1 MFKICLDATP
11 IREKPSGVGV
21 YTFNLIKALD
31 QLQASEDF
39 KLDIYFQ
46 PTFKNWLSRNFSPNE
61 LIQSY
66 SPYCLLIPVTVT
78 STLIKFP
85 NPLLAYFS
93 RSLNQPDVIHG
104 TDHFVYPN
112 LKSRNIMTIHDLTF
126 VKYPDYVPTIVKTYL
141 DRIKN
146 CLKFTDAIITFSEN
160 TKRDLVELLKID
172 PNKIYITYQASRY
185 HKDYLSNQQIA
196 DLIAV
201 FSRMRGNRIL
211 ERLTVQDCNTPHSC
225 DYRYKVSISYDFSKP
240 YFLFVSTLEPRKN
253 VIGLIQA
260 FNYLKQKYKIEHQL
274 VLIGQTGWKYQPI
287 LEAINQSPYCA
298 EIHHLNYLTDDLVA
312 LFYSQAEAFIYPSFY
327 EGFGL
332 PVLEAMT
339 LGAPVITSNSSSL
352 PEVTGDSALLINPND
367 PMELAE
373 VMVSLIGDRVL
384 RDNLIFKGKEQ
395 ASKFSWQKT
404 AQATLNVYR
413 SVLNQ

>member
-1 MFKICLDATP
+1 MFKVCLDATP
-11 IREKPSGVGV
+11 IRDKPSGVGV
-21 YTFNLIKALD
+21 YTLNLIKALD
-31 QLQASEDF
+31 QLQESEKF

-46 PTFKNWLSRNFSPNE
+46 PTFKNWLSRNFSPNTA
-61 LIQSY
+61 IKSY
-66 SPYCLLIPVTVT
+66 SPHCLPISVTVT
-78 STLIKFP
+78 NALMKFP

-93 RSLNQPDVIHG
+93 RSLDQPDIVHG

-112 LKSRNIMTIHDLTF
+112 PKSRNIMTIHDLTF

-146 CLKFTDAIITFSEN
+146 CLKFTDAIITFSEH

-172 PNKIYITYQASRY
+172 PDKIYTTYQASRY
-185 HKDYLSNQQIA
+185 HKDYLTNQQIA
-196 DLIAV
+196 DL
-201 FSRMRGNRIL
+201 
-211 ERLTVQDCNTPHSC
+211 
-225 DYRYKVSISYDFSKP
+225 KVSISYDFNKP

-260 FNYLKQKYKIEHQL
+260 FNYLKQNYKIEHQL

-287 LEAINQSPYCA
+287 LDTINQ
-298 EIHHLNYLTDDLVA
+298 
-312 LFYSQAEAFIYPSFY
+312 
-327 EGFGL
+327 GFGL

-339 LGAPVITSNSSSL
+339 LGAPVITSNGSSL

-367 PMELAE
+367 SMELADAMLN
-373 VMVSLIGDRVL
+373 VVRDRVL
-384 RDNLIFKGKEQ
+384 RDNLIRLGKEQ
-395 ASKFSWQKT
+395 AKKFSWKKT

-413 SVLNQ
+413 SVIYSSSTISNTSKSVIRRLSSNSSRVAS

>member
-1 MFKICLDATP
+1 MLKIYLDATP
-11 IREKPSGVGV
+11 IRDKPSGVGV
-21 YTFNLIKALD
+21 YTLNLIKALD
-31 QLQASEDF
+31 QLQESENF

-46 PTFKNWLSRNFSPNE
+46 PTFKNWLSRNFSANE
-61 LIQSY
+61 LIKIY
-66 SPYCLLIPVTVT
+66 SPHCLPIPVTVT
-78 STLIKFP
+78 NALMKFP

-93 RSLNQPDVIHG
+93 RSLDQPDIVHG

-112 LKSRNIMTIHDLTF
+112 PKSRNIMTIHDLTF

-172 PNKIYITYQASRY
+172 PDKIYITYQASRY
-185 HKDYLSNQQIA
+185 HADYLTEQQIES
-196 DLIAV
+196 LKST
-201 FSRMRGNRIL
+201 F
-211 ERLTVQDCNTPHSC
+211 
-225 DYRYKVSISYDFSKP
+225 SYDFTKP

-260 FNYLKQKYKIEHQL
+260 FNYLKQNYKIEHQL

-287 LEAINQSPYCA
+287 LDTINQSPYRA

-339 LGAPVITSNSSSL
+339 LGAPVITSNTSSL

-367 PMELAE
+367 SMELADA
-373 VMVSLIGDRVL
+373 MLNLIRDRIL
-384 RDNLIFKGKEQ
+384 RDHLIFKGKEQ
-395 ASKFSWQKT
+395 ASKFSWEKT

-413 SVLNQ
+413 SRLNQ

>member
-1 MFKICLDATP
+1 MFKVYLDATP
-11 IREKPSGVGV
+11 IRDKPSGVGV

-31 QLQASEDF
+31 QLQESENF

-46 PTFKNWLSRNFSPNE
+46 PTFKNWLSRNFSPNK
-61 LIQSY
+61 LIKVY
-66 SPYCLLIPVTVT
+66 SPHCLPIPVTIT
-78 STLIKFP
+78 NALMKFP
-85 NPLLAYFS
+85 NPVLAYFS
-93 RSLNQPDVIHG
+93 RSLDRPDIVHG

-112 LKSRNIMTIHDLTF
+112 PKSRNIMTIHDLTF

-172 PNKIYITYQASRY
+172 PDKIYITYQASRY
-185 HKDYLSNQQIA
+185 HKDYLTDQQIA
-196 DLIAV
+196 DLKI
-201 FSRMRGNRIL
+201 
-211 ERLTVQDCNTPHSC
+211 
-225 DYRYKVSISYDFSKP
+225 SISYDFNKP

-253 VIGLIQA
+253 VIGLIDA
-260 FNYLKQKYKIEHQL
+260 FNYLKQHYKIEHQL

-287 LEAINQSPYCA
+287 LEAINQSPYRA

-339 LGAPVITSNSSSL
+339 LGAPVITSNTSSL
-352 PEVTGDSALLINPND
+352 PEVTGDSALLINPNHS
-367 PMELAE
+367 MELADA
-373 VMVSLIGDRVL
+373 MLNLIRDRVL
-384 RDNLIFKGKEQ
+384 RDNLIVKGKEQ
-395 ASKFSWQKT
+395 ASKFSWEKT
-404 AQATLNVYR
+404 AQVTLNVYR

>member
-11 IREKPSGVGV
+11 IRDKPSGVGV
-21 YTFNLIKALD
+21 YTLNLIKALD
-31 QLQASEDF
+31 QLQESENF

-61 LIQSY
+61 SIQPY
-66 SPYCLLIPVTVT
+66 SPHCLPIPVTVT
-78 STLIKFP
+78 NALMKFP

-93 RSLNQPDVIHG
+93 RSLDRPDVVHG
-104 TDHFVYPN
+104 TDHFVYPHP
-112 LKSRNIMTIHDLTF
+112 KSRNIMTIHDLTF

-172 PNKIYITYQASRY
+172 PDKIYITYQASRY
-185 HKDYLSNQQIA
+185 HTDYLNNQQIE
-196 DLIAV
+196 DLKISV
-201 FSRMRGNRIL
+201 
-211 ERLTVQDCNTPHSC
+211 
-225 DYRYKVSISYDFSKP
+225 SYDFTKP

-260 FNYLKQKYKIEHQL
+260 FNYLKKHHKIEHQL

-287 LEAINQSPYCA
+287 LEAINESPYHP

-312 LFYSQAEAFIYPSFY
+312 LFYHQAEAFIYPSFY

-339 LGAPVITSNSSSL
+339 LGTPVITSNSSSL
-352 PEVTGDSALLINPND
+352 PEVTGDSALLINPNHS
-367 PMELAE
+367 MELADAMLNI
-373 VMVSLIGDRVL
+373 VRDRVL

-395 ASKFSWQKT
+395 ANKFSWEKT
-404 AQATLNVYR
+404 AQATLNIYC

>member
-1 MFKICLDATP
+1 MFKICLDATS
-11 IREKPSGVGV
+11 IRDKPSGVGV
-21 YTFNLIKALD
+21 YTLNLIKALD
-31 QLQASEDF
+31 QLQESENF

-46 PTFKNWLSRNFSPNE
+46 PTFKNWLSKNFSANE
-61 LIQSY
+61 LIKTY
-66 SPYCLLIPVTVT
+66 SPHCLPIPVTVT
-78 STLIKFP
+78 NALMKFP

-93 RSLNQPDVIHG
+93 RSLDQPDIVHG

-112 LKSRNIMTIHDLTF
+112 PKSRNIMTIHDLTF
-126 VKYPDYVPTIVKTYL
+126 VKYPDYVPAIVKTYL

-160 TKRDLVELLKID
+160 TKRDLVELLKINPD
-172 PNKIYITYQASRY
+172 KIYIIYQASRY
-185 HKDYLSNQQIA
+185 HKDYLTDQQIEE
-196 DLIAV
+196 LKI
-201 FSRMRGNRIL
+201 SL
-211 ERLTVQDCNTPHSC
+211 
-225 DYRYKVSISYDFSKP
+225 SYDFSKP

-260 FNYLKQKYKIEHQL
+260 FNYLKQNYKIEHQL

-287 LEAINQSPYCA
+287 LEAINKSPYRA
-298 EIHHLNYLTDDLVA
+298 EIHHLNYVPDDLVA

-339 LGAPVITSNSSSL
+339 LGAPVITSNTSSL
-352 PEVTGDSALLINPND
+352 PEVTGGAALLINPND
-367 PMELAE
+367 SLELADAILN
-373 VMVSLIGDRVL
+373 LIRDRVL

-395 ASKFSWQKT
+395 ASKFSWEKT

-413 SVLNQ
+413 SRLNQ

>member
-1 MFKICLDATP
+1 MLKICLDATP
-11 IREKPSGVGV
+11 IRDKPSGVGV
-21 YTFNLIKALD
+21 YTLNLIKALD
-31 QLQASEDF
+31 QLQESENF

-46 PTFKNWLSRNFSPNE
+46 PTFKNWLSKNFSPNT
-61 LIQSY
+61 LIKTY
-66 SPYCLLIPVTVT
+66 SPHCLPIPVTVT
-78 STLIKFP
+78 NALMKFP
-85 NPLLAYFS
+85 NPLLAYFA
-93 RSLNQPDVIHG
+93 RSLDQPDIVHG

-112 LKSRNIMTIHDLTF
+112 PKSRNIMTIHDLTF

-172 PNKIYITYQASRY
+172 PDKIYITYQASRY
-185 HKDYLSNQQIA
+185 HKDYLSNQQIEE
-196 DLIAV
+196 LKISV
-201 FSRMRGNRIL
+201 
-211 ERLTVQDCNTPHSC
+211 
-225 DYRYKVSISYDFSKP
+225 SYDFNKP

-287 LEAINQSPYCA
+287 LDTINQSPYRA
-298 EIHHLNYLTDDLVA
+298 EIHHLNYVTDDLVA
-312 LFYSQAEAFIYPSFY
+312 LFYTQAEAFIYPSFY

-332 PVLEAMT
+332 PVLEAMI
-339 LGAPVITSNSSSL
+339 LGAPVITSNTSSL

-367 PMELAE
+367 SMELADA
-373 VMVSLIGDRVL
+373 MLNLIRDRVL

-395 ASKFSWQKT
+395 ASKFSWKKT
-404 AQATLNVYR
+404 AQATLNVYH
-413 SVLNQ
+413 SVLN

>member
-1 MFKICLDATP
+1 
-11 IREKPSGVGV
+11 
-21 YTFNLIKALD
+21 
-31 QLQASEDF
+31 
-39 KLDIYFQ
+39 
-46 PTFKNWLSRNFSPNE
+46 
-61 LIQSY
+61 
-66 SPYCLLIPVTVT
+66 
-78 STLIKFP
+78 
-85 NPLLAYFS
+85 LAYFS
-93 RSLNQPDVIHG
+93 RSLDQPDIVHG

-112 LKSRNIMTIHDLTF
+112 PKSRNIMTIHDLTF

-146 CLKFTDAIITFSEN
+146 CLKFTDAIITFSKN

-172 PNKIYITYQASRY
+172 PDKIYITYQASRY
-185 HKDYLSNQQIA
+185 YTDYLSNQQIE
-196 DLIAV
+196 DLKISV
-201 FSRMRGNRIL
+201 
-211 ERLTVQDCNTPHSC
+211 
-225 DYRYKVSISYDFSKP
+225 SYDFSKP

-260 FNYLKQKYKIEHQL
+260 FNYLKQHHKIEHQL

-287 LEAINQSPYCA
+287 LQAINQSPYRA

-352 PEVTGDSALLINPND
+352 PEITGDSALLINPND
-367 PMELAE
+367 SMELADA
-373 VMVSLIGDRVL
+373 MLNLIRDRVL
-384 RDNLIFKGKEQ
+384 RDNLIVKGKDQ
-395 ASKFSWQKT
+395 ASKFSWEKT

-413 SVLNQ
+413 SVLDQ

>member
-1 MFKICLDATP
+1 MFKVCLDATP
-11 IREKPSGVGV
+11 IRDKPSGVGV
-21 YTFNLIKALD
+21 YTLNLIKALD
-31 QLQASEDF
+31 QLQESEKF

-46 PTFKNWLSRNFSPNE
+46 PTFKNWLSRNFSPNTA
-61 LIQSY
+61 IKSY
-66 SPYCLLIPVTVT
+66 SPHCLPISVTVT
-78 STLIKFP
+78 NALMKFP

-93 RSLNQPDVIHG
+93 RSLDQPDIVHG

-112 LKSRNIMTIHDLTF
+112 PKSRNIMTIHDLTF

-146 CLKFTDAIITFSEN
+146 CLKFTDAIITFSEH

-172 PNKIYITYQASRY
+172 PDKIYTTYQASRY
-185 HKDYLSNQQIA
+185 HKDYLTNQQIA
-196 DLIAV
+196 DL
-201 FSRMRGNRIL
+201 
-211 ERLTVQDCNTPHSC
+211 
-225 DYRYKVSISYDFSKP
+225 KVSISYDFNKP

-260 FNYLKQKYKIEHQL
+260 FNYLKQNYKIEHQL

-287 LEAINQSPYCA
+287 LDTINQSSYHA
-298 EIHHLNYLTDDLVA
+298 EIHHLNYVTDDLVA

-339 LGAPVITSNSSSL
+339 LGAPVITSNGSSL

-367 PMELAE
+367 SMELADAMLN
-373 VMVSLIGDRVL
+373 VVRDRVL
-384 RDNLIFKGKEQ
+384 RDNLIRLGKEQ
-395 ASKFSWQKT
+395 AKKFSWKKT

-413 SVLNQ
+413 SVI

>member
-61 LIQSY
+61 LIQFY
-66 SPYCLLIPVTVT
+66 SPHCLPIPVTVT
-78 STLIKFP
+78 NALIKFP
-85 NPLLAYFS
+85 NPLLAYLS
-93 RSLNQPDVIHG
+93 RSLDRSDVVHG

-112 LKSRNIMTIHDLTF
+112 PTSRNIMTIHDLTF

-172 PNKIYITYQASRY
+172 PDKIYVTYQASRY
-185 HKDYLSNQQIA
+185 HADYLTEQQIEE
-196 DLIAV
+196 LKIS
-201 FSRMRGNRIL
+201 F
-211 ERLTVQDCNTPHSC
+211 
-225 DYRYKVSISYDFSKP
+225 SYDFTKP

-253 VIGLIQA
+253 LIGLIEA
-260 FNYLKQKYKIEHQL
+260 FNYLKQNDKIEHQL
-274 VLIGQTGWKYQPI
+274 VLIGQNGWKYQPI
-287 LEAINQSPYCA
+287 LQAINQSLYRT
-298 EIHHLNYLTDDLVA
+298 EIHYLNYLSDDLVA

-352 PEVTGDSALLINPND
+352 PEITSDSALLINPND

-373 VMVSLIGDRVL
+373 AMVSLIGDRVL

-395 ASKFSWQKT
+395 SSKFSWKKT
-404 AQATLNVYR
+404 AQATLKVYR
-413 SVLNQ
+413 SVI

>member
-1 MFKICLDATP
+1 MFKVCLDATP
-11 IREKPSGVGV
+11 IRDKPSGVGV
-21 YTFNLIKALD
+21 YTLNLIKALD
-31 QLQASEDF
+31 QLQESENF

-61 LIQSY
+61 LIKSY
-66 SPYCLLIPVTVT
+66 SPHCLPIPVTVT
-78 STLIKFP
+78 NALIKFP

-172 PNKIYITYQASRY
+172 PDKIYVTYQASRY
-185 HKDYLSNQQIA
+185 HSDYLTEQQIEE
-196 DLIAV
+196 LKSMV
-201 FSRMRGNRIL
+201 
-211 ERLTVQDCNTPHSC
+211 
-225 DYRYKVSISYDFSKP
+225 SYDFTKP

-253 VIGLIQA
+253 VIGLIQS

-287 LEAINQSPYCA
+287 LDMINQSPYST
-298 EIHHLNYLTDDLVA
+298 EIHHLNYLSDDLVA

-339 LGAPVITSNSSSL
+339 LGVPVITSNGSSL
-352 PEVTGDSALLINPND
+352 PEITGDAALLINPDN
-367 PMELAE
+367 PMELAD
-373 VMVSLIGDRVL
+373 VMLNLISDRVL
-384 RDNLIFKGKEQ
+384 RDNLIRLGKEQ
-395 ASKFSWQKT
+395 ANKFSWEKT
-404 AQATLNVYR
+404 AQDTLNVYS
-413 SVLNQ
+413 SVLNS

>member
-1 MFKICLDATP
+1 MFKVCLDATP
-11 IREKPSGVGV
+11 IRDKPSGVGV
-21 YTFNLIKALD
+21 YTLNLIKALD
-31 QLQASEDF
+31 QLQESENF

-46 PTFKNWLSRNFSPNE
+46 PTFKNWLSGNFSANE
-61 LIQSY
+61 LIKTY
-66 SPYCLLIPVTVT
+66 SPHCLPIPVTVT
-78 STLIKFP
+78 NALMKFP

-93 RSLNQPDVIHG
+93 RSLDQPDIVHG

-112 LKSRNIMTIHDLTF
+112 PKSRNIMTIHDLTF
-126 VKYPDYVPTIVKTYL
+126 VKYPNYVPTIVKTYL

-160 TKRDLVELLKID
+160 TKRDLVELLEID
-172 PNKIYITYQASRY
+172 PDKIYITYQASRY

-196 DLIAV
+196 DL
-201 FSRMRGNRIL
+201 
-211 ERLTVQDCNTPHSC
+211 
-225 DYRYKVSISYDFSKP
+225 KVSVSYDFSKP

-260 FNYLKQKYKIEHQL
+260 FNYLKQHYKIEHQL

-287 LEAINQSPYCA
+287 LEAINQSPYRA

-312 LFYSQAEAFIYPSFY
+312 LFYTQAEAFIYPSFY

-352 PEVTGDSALLINPND
+352 PEITGNSALLINPND
-367 PMELAE
+367 SMELADAMLN
-373 VMVSLIGDRVL
+373 VVRDRVL
-384 RDNLIFKGKEQ
+384 RDNLIVKGKDQ
-395 ASKFSWQKT
+395 ASKFSWEKT

-413 SVLNQ
+413 SVLDQ

>member
-1 MFKICLDATP
+1 MFKVCLDATP
-11 IREKPSGVGV
+11 IRDKPSGVGV
-21 YTFNLIKALD
+21 YTLNLIKGLD
-31 QLQASEDF
+31 QLQESENF

-61 LIQSY
+61 LIKTY
-66 SPYCLLIPVTVT
+66 SPHCLPIPVTVT
-78 STLIKFP
+78 NALMKFP

-93 RSLNQPDVIHG
+93 RSLDRPDIVHG

-112 LKSRNIMTIHDLTF
+112 PKSRNIMTIHDLTF

-172 PNKIYITYQASRY
+172 PDKIYITYQASRY
-185 HKDYLSNQQIA
+185 HKDYLTDQQIA
-196 DLIAV
+196 DLKI
-201 FSRMRGNRIL
+201 
-211 ERLTVQDCNTPHSC
+211 
-225 DYRYKVSISYDFSKP
+225 SISYDFNKP

-253 VIGLIQA
+253 VIGLIDA
-260 FNYLKQKYKIEHQL
+260 FNYLKQNYKIEHQL

-287 LEAINQSPYCA
+287 LEAINQSPYRA

-339 LGAPVITSNSSSL
+339 LGAPVITSNTSSL
-352 PEVTGDSALLINPND
+352 PEVTGDSALLINPNHS
-367 PMELAE
+367 MELADA
-373 VMVSLIGDRVL
+373 MLNLIRDRVL
-384 RDNLIFKGKEQ
+384 RDNLIVKGKEQ
-395 ASKFSWQKT
+395 ASKFSWEKT
-404 AQATLNVYR
+404 AQVTLNVYR

>member
-93 RSLNQPDVIHG
+93 RSLDRPDVVHG

-112 LKSRNIMTIHDLTF
+112 LTSRNIMTIHDLTF

-172 PNKIYITYQASRY
+172 PDKIYVTYQASRY
-185 HKDYLSNQQIA
+185 HIDYLTKQQIEE
-196 DLIAV
+196 L
-201 FSRMRGNRIL
+201 
-211 ERLTVQDCNTPHSC
+211 
-225 DYRYKVSISYDFSKP
+225 KVSFSYDFNKP

-260 FNYLKQKYKIEHQL
+260 FNYLKQNYKIEHQL

-287 LEAINQSPYCA
+287 LDMINQSPYRT
-298 EIHHLNYLTDDLVA
+298 EIHHLNYLSDDLVA

-339 LGAPVITSNSSSL
+339 LGAPMITSNGSSL
-352 PEVTGDSALLINPND
+352 PEITGDSALLINPNHS
-367 PMELAE
+367 MELADAMLNI
-373 VMVSLIGDRVL
+373 VRDRVL

-395 ASKFSWQKT
+395 ANKFSWKKT

-413 SVLNQ
+413 SVI

>member
-1 MFKICLDATP
+1 MFKVCLDATP
-11 IREKPSGVGV
+11 IRDKPSGVGV
-21 YTFNLIKALD
+21 YTLNLIKALD
-31 QLQASEDF
+31 QLQESENF

-46 PTFKNWLSRNFSPNE
+46 PTFKNWLSRNFSPNTA
-61 LIQSY
+61 IKSY
-66 SPYCLLIPVTVT
+66 SPHCLPIPVTVT
-78 STLIKFP
+78 DALMKFP
-85 NPLLAYFS
+85 NPLLAYFA
-93 RSLNQPDVIHG
+93 RSLDQPDVVHG
-104 TDHFVYPN
+104 TDHFVYPHPT
-112 LKSRNIMTIHDLTF
+112 SRNIMTIHDLTF

-185 HKDYLSNQQIA
+185 HTDYLNNQQIA
-196 DLIAV
+196 DL
-201 FSRMRGNRIL
+201 
-211 ERLTVQDCNTPHSC
+211 
-225 DYRYKVSISYDFSKP
+225 KVSVSYDFTKP

-260 FNYLKQKYKIEHQL
+260 FNYLKQHHKIEHQL

-287 LEAINQSPYCA
+287 LDMINQSSYRA
-298 EIHHLNYLTDDLVA
+298 EIHHLNYVTDDLVA
-312 LFYSQAEAFIYPSFY
+312 LFYTQAEAFIYPSFY

-339 LGAPVITSNSSSL
+339 LGAPVITSNTSSL
-352 PEVTGDSALLINPND
+352 PEVTGDGALLINPND
-367 PMELAE
+367 SMELADAMLNI
-373 VMVSLIGDRVL
+373 VRDRVL

-395 ASKFSWQKT
+395 ASKFSWKKT
-404 AQATLNVYR
+404 AQATLSVYR
-413 SVLNQ
+413 SVI

>member
-1 MFKICLDATP
+1 MFKVCLDATP
-11 IREKPSGVGV
+11 IRDKPSGVGV
-21 YTFNLIKALD
+21 YTLNLIKALD
-31 QLQASEDF
+31 QLQESEKF

-66 SPYCLLIPVTVT
+66 SPHCLPIPVTVT
-78 STLIKFP
+78 NALIKFP

-93 RSLNQPDVIHG
+93 RSLDRPDVVHG

-112 LKSRNIMTIHDLTF
+112 PTSRNIMTIHDLTF
-126 VKYPDYVPTIVKTYL
+126 VKYPEYVPKIVKTYL
-141 DRIKN
+141 ERIKN

-160 TKRDLVELLKID
+160 TKRDLVELLKIA
-172 PNKIYITYQASRY
+172 PNKIYVTYQASRY
-185 HKDYLSNQQIA
+185 RADYLTEQQIEE
-196 DLIAV
+196 L
-201 FSRMRGNRIL
+201 
-211 ERLTVQDCNTPHSC
+211 
-225 DYRYKVSISYDFSKP
+225 KVSFSYDFNKP

-253 VIGLIQA
+253 VISLIQA

-287 LEAINQSPYCA
+287 LQAINQSPYRSD
-298 EIHHLNYLTDDLVA
+298 IHHLNYLSDDLVA

-339 LGAPVITSNSSSL
+339 LGAPVITSNGSSL
-352 PEVTGDSALLINPND
+352 PEITGDTALLINPND
-367 PMELAE
+367 SMELAGA
-373 VMVSLIGDRVL
+373 MLNLIGDRVL

-395 ASKFSWQKT
+395 ASKFSWKKT
-404 AQATLNVYR
+404 AQSTLNVYR
-413 SVLNQ
+413 SVI

>member
-1 MFKICLDATP
+1 
-11 IREKPSGVGV
+11 
-21 YTFNLIKALD
+21 
-31 QLQASEDF
+31 
-39 KLDIYFQ
+39 
-46 PTFKNWLSRNFSPNE
+46 
-61 LIQSY
+61 
-66 SPYCLLIPVTVT
+66 VTVT
-78 STLIKFP
+78 NALMKFP

-93 RSLNQPDVIHG
+93 RSLDQPDIVHG

-112 LKSRNIMTIHDLTF
+112 PKSRNIMTIHDLTF

-172 PNKIYITYQASRY
+172 PDKIYITYQASRY
-185 HKDYLSNQQIA
+185 HADYLTEQQIE
-196 DLIAV
+196 DL
-201 FSRMRGNRIL
+201 
-211 ERLTVQDCNTPHSC
+211 
-225 DYRYKVSISYDFSKP
+225 KVSVAYDFTKP

-253 VIGLIQA
+253 VIGLIEA
-260 FNYLKQKYKIEHQL
+260 FNYLKQNHKIEHQL

-287 LEAINQSPYCA
+287 LDTINQSPYRT

-339 LGAPVITSNSSSL
+339 LGASVITSNTSSL
-352 PEVTGDSALLINPND
+352 PEITGNSALLINPNHS
-367 PMELAE
+367 MELAD
-373 VMVSLIGDRVL
+373 VMLNVVRDRVL

-395 ASKFSWQKT
+395 ASKFSWEKT

-413 SVLNQ
+413 SII

>member
-1 MFKICLDATP
+1 MLKICLDATP
-11 IREKPSGVGV
+11 IRDKPSGVGV
-21 YTFNLIKALD
+21 YTLNLIKALD
-31 QLQASEDF
+31 QLQESENF

-46 PTFKNWLSRNFSPNE
+46 PTFKNWLSRNFSANE
-61 LIQSY
+61 LIKIY
-66 SPYCLLIPVTVT
+66 SPHCLPIPVTVT
-78 STLIKFP
+78 NALMKFP

-93 RSLNQPDVIHG
+93 RSLGQPNVVHG
-104 TDHFVYPN
+104 TDHFVYPH

-172 PNKIYITYQASRY
+172 PDKIYITYQASRY
-185 HKDYLSNQQIA
+185 HADYLTEQQIA
-196 DLIAV
+196 DLKV
-201 FSRMRGNRIL
+201 
-211 ERLTVQDCNTPHSC
+211 TVA
-225 DYRYKVSISYDFSKP
+225 YDFTKP

-253 VIGLIQA
+253 VIGLIEA
-260 FNYLKQKYKIEHQL
+260 FNYLKQNHKIEHQL

-287 LEAINQSPYCA
+287 LEAINQSPYHA

-312 LFYSQAEAFIYPSFY
+312 LFYRQAEAFIYPSFY

-352 PEVTGDSALLINPND
+352 PEITGDSALLINPND

-373 VMVSLIGDRVL
+373 AMVSLIGDRVL
-384 RDNLIFKGKEQ
+384 RDNLIFKGKDQ
-395 ASKFSWQKT
+395 ASKFSWEKT
-404 AQATLNVYR
+404 AQATLSVYR
-413 SVLNQ
+413 SVI

>member
-1 MFKICLDATP
+1 MFKVCLDATP

-31 QLQASEDF
+31 QLQVSEDF

-66 SPYCLLIPVTVT
+66 SPHSLPIPVTVT
-78 STLIKFP
+78 NALIKFP

-93 RSLNQPDVIHG
+93 RSLDRHDVVHG

-112 LKSRNIMTIHDLTF
+112 PKSRNIMTIHDLTF

-172 PNKIYITYQASRY
+172 PDKIYITYQASRY
-185 HKDYLSNQQIA
+185 HADYLNHQQIEE
-196 DLIAV
+196 L
-201 FSRMRGNRIL
+201 
-211 ERLTVQDCNTPHSC
+211 
-225 DYRYKVSISYDFSKP
+225 KVSFSYDFTKP

-260 FNYLKQKYKIEHQL
+260 FNYLKQNYKIEHQL

-287 LEAINQSPYCA
+287 LDTINQSSYRP

-352 PEVTGDSALLINPND
+352 PEITGNSALLINPND
-367 PMELAE
+367 SMELADAMLNI
-373 VMVSLIGDRVL
+373 VRDRVL

-395 ASKFSWQKT
+395 ASKFSWEKT

-413 SVLNQ
+413 SVI

>member
-1 MFKICLDATP
+1 MLKIYLDATP
-11 IREKPSGVGV
+11 IRDKPSGVGV
-21 YTFNLIKALD
+21 YTLNLIKALD
-31 QLQASEDF
+31 QLQESENF

-46 PTFKNWLSRNFSPNE
+46 PTFKNWLSRNFSANE
-61 LIQSY
+61 LIKIY
-66 SPYCLLIPVTVT
+66 SPHCLPIPVTVT
-78 STLIKFP
+78 NALMKFP

-93 RSLNQPDVIHG
+93 RSLDQPDIVHG

-112 LKSRNIMTIHDLTF
+112 PKSRNIMTIHDLTF

-172 PNKIYITYQASRY
+172 PDKIYITYQASRY
-185 HKDYLSNQQIA
+185 HADYLTEQQIES
-196 DLIAV
+196 LKST
-201 FSRMRGNRIL
+201 F
-211 ERLTVQDCNTPHSC
+211 
-225 DYRYKVSISYDFSKP
+225 SYDFTKP

-260 FNYLKQKYKIEHQL
+260 FNYLKQNYKIEHQL

-287 LEAINQSPYCA
+287 LDTINQSPYRA

-339 LGAPVITSNSSSL
+339 LGAPVITSNTSSL
-352 PEVTGDSALLINPND
+352 PEVTGDGALLINPNNS
-367 PMELAE
+367 MELADA
-373 VMVSLIGDRVL
+373 MLNLIRDRVL

-395 ASKFSWQKT
+395 ASKFSWKKT
-404 AQATLNVYR
+404 AQATSNVYR
-413 SVLNQ
+413 SRLNQ

>member
-1 MFKICLDATP
+1 L
-11 IREKPSGVGV
+11 
-21 YTFNLIKALD
+21 Y
-31 QLQASEDF
+31 F

-61 LIQSY
+61 LIKTY
-66 SPYCLLIPVTVT
+66 SPHCLPIPVTVT
-78 STLIKFP
+78 NALIKFP

-93 RSLNQPDVIHG
+93 RSLDQPDVVHG

-112 LKSRNIMTIHDLTF
+112 PESRNIMTIHDLTF

-172 PNKIYITYQASRY
+172 PDKIYITYQASRY
-185 HKDYLSNQQIA
+185 HKDYLTDQQIA
-196 DLIAV
+196 DLKI
-201 FSRMRGNRIL
+201 
-211 ERLTVQDCNTPHSC
+211 
-225 DYRYKVSISYDFSKP
+225 SISYDFTKP

-253 VIGLIQA
+253 VINLIQA
-260 FNYLKQKYKIEHQL
+260 FNYLKQNYKIEHQL

-287 LEAINQSPYCA
+287 LDTINQSPYRT

-339 LGAPVITSNSSSL
+339 LGAPVITSNTSSL
-352 PEVTGDSALLINPND
+352 PEVTGDGALLINPNHS
-367 PMELAE
+367 MELADA
-373 VMVSLIGDRVL
+373 MLNLIRDRVL
-384 RDNLIFKGKEQ
+384 RDNLIVKGKEQ
-395 ASKFSWQKT
+395 ASKFSWEKT
-404 AQATLNVYR
+404 AQETLNVYR
-413 SVLNQ
+413 SVI

>member
-1 MFKICLDATP
+1 MLKICLDATP
-11 IREKPSGVGV
+11 IRDKPSGVGV
-21 YTFNLIKALD
+21 YTLNLIKALD

-93 RSLNQPDVIHG
+93 RSLDRPDVVHG

-112 LKSRNIMTIHDLTF
+112 LTSRNIMTIHDLTF

-172 PNKIYITYQASRY
+172 PDKIYVTYQASRY
-185 HKDYLSNQQIA
+185 HIDYLTKQQIEE
-196 DLIAV
+196 L
-201 FSRMRGNRIL
+201 
-211 ERLTVQDCNTPHSC
+211 
-225 DYRYKVSISYDFSKP
+225 KVSFSYDFNKP

-260 FNYLKQKYKIEHQL
+260 FNYLKQNYKIEHQL

-287 LEAINQSPYCA
+287 LDMINQSPYRT
-298 EIHHLNYLTDDLVA
+298 EIHHLNYLSDDLVA

-339 LGAPVITSNSSSL
+339 LGAPMITSNGSSL
-352 PEVTGDSALLINPND
+352 PEITGDSALLINPNHS
-367 PMELAE
+367 MELADAMLNI
-373 VMVSLIGDRVL
+373 VRDRVL

-395 ASKFSWQKT
+395 ANKFSWKKT

-413 SVLNQ
+413 SVI

>member
-1 MFKICLDATP
+1 MFKVCLDATP
-11 IREKPSGVGV
+11 IRDKPSGVGV

-31 QLQASEDF
+31 QLQESENF

-46 PTFKNWLSRNFSPNE
+46 PTFKNWLSRNFSPNTS
-61 LIQSY
+61 LKSY
-66 SPYCLLIPVTVT
+66 SPHCLPIPVTIT
-78 STLIKFP
+78 NALMKFP

-93 RSLNQPDVIHG
+93 RSLDRPDVVHG
-104 TDHFVYPN
+104 TDHFVYPHP
-112 LKSRNIMTIHDLTF
+112 KSRNIMTIHDLTF

-172 PNKIYITYQASRY
+172 PDKIYITYQASRY
-185 HKDYLSNQQIA
+185 HTDYLTEQQIE
-196 DLIAV
+196 DLKV
-201 FSRMRGNRIL
+201 
-211 ERLTVQDCNTPHSC
+211 TVA
-225 DYRYKVSISYDFSKP
+225 YDFTKP

-253 VIGLIQA
+253 VIGLIEA
-260 FNYLKQKYKIEHQL
+260 FNYLKQNHKIEHQL

-287 LEAINQSPYCA
+287 LEAINQSPYHA
-298 EIHHLNYLTDDLVA
+298 EIHHLHYLTDDLVA

-339 LGAPVITSNSSSL
+339 LGAPVITSNTSSL
-352 PEVTGDSALLINPND
+352 PEVTGDGALLINPNN
-367 PMELAE
+367 PMELADAMLN
-373 VMVSLIGDRVL
+373 VIRDRVL
-384 RDNLIFKGKEQ
+384 RDNLIFMVKDQ
-395 ASKFSWQKT
+395 ASKFSWRKT

-413 SVLNQ
+413 SLLNQ